1 MTTQLTVQ
9 KTNNEVYIP
18 TANDWRF
25 MVDWAAEAIK
35 SGMLPSSIKNPQAA
49 AIVILKGR
57 ELGLTFMTSLSH
69 VHVINGRP
77 TMSAELIQ
85 SLARKNL
92 PGLVINILESSN
104 TLASVEFIRPEK
116 GSKPYIQKFSWD
128 DAVKADLANKQVWKQ
143 YPAAM
148 LWSRAVTAGLRKIC
162 PEALSGVSYTPE
174 EMGANVDS
182 DGNVIETSGRAIND
196 NQAETHPTPPEK
208 PKVVVAPVSNAN
220 STALSEEA
228 RLRKVELS
236 IIGMLRAELGISQE
250 ELKAEV
256 FKLCGTDD
264 STKLSLKQ
272 LKDVTALLEKEKL
285 SRADEKTVDADNEEV
300 DPNWFS
306 NMSEN
311 LPPAKL

>member
-9 KTNNEVYIP
+9 KNTTEVYIP
-18 TANDWRF
+18 TANDWKF
-25 MVDWAAEAIK
+25 MVDWAADAIK

-69 VHVINGRP
+69 VHVINGKP

-116 GSKPYIQKFSWD
+116 GSKGYIQKFSWE

-182 DGNVIETSGRAIND
+182 EGNVIEVSGRPINE
-196 NQAETHPTPPEK
+196 NEGKSEATPPEK
-208 PKVVVAPVSNAN
+208 PKVVVAPVSNTN
-220 STALSEEA
+220 STALSHEA
-228 RLRKVELS
+228 QLRKLGLTV
-236 IIGMLRAELGISQE
+236 IGSLRAELGISQQ

-264 STKLSLKQ
+264 SNKLSLKQ
-272 LKDVTALLEKEKL
+272 LEEVKAMLEKEKL
-285 SRADEKTVDADNEEV
+285 SRANEKTIDAVNEEV
-300 DPNWFS
+300 DPNWFADIT
-306 NMSEN
+306 EH
-311 LPPAKL
+311 LPPNKI